1 MARRR
6 PGRPGWTTTFAA
18 LLLASVSLPAH
29 ATRQEP
35 PRQTGNTTATAGAI
49 AGAAASNRTSV
60 RTTTTATGGNARS
73 SAAGGAASATGSQTV
88 TVTQGGGGAASG
100 TQTIRSAPDVAAP
113 AIWSNNPCVVSASG
127 GVTGLGWGV
136 AIGAGIED
144 PDCTRRANAQHLA
157 AMGEREA
164 AREVLCGSRE
174 VRAAFARIG
183 RPCAEDAA
191 RVQSVRATATPN
203 GDPVPPNTSGLS
215 DASCATLRH
224 RGMAVQGCP

>member
-1 MARRR
+1 MIR
-6 PGRPGWTTTFAA
+6 TTTFAA
-18 LLLASVSLPAH
+18 LLLAGVSFPAM

-35 PRQTGNTTATAGAI
+35 PRQTGGATSAQASAQASSV

-60 RTTTTATGGNARS
+60 RTTATGGRATS
-73 SAAGGAASATGSQTV
+73 SAAGGNASAAGTQTV
-88 TVTQGGGGAASG
+88 NVTQGGASSGG
-100 TQTIRSAPDVAAP
+100 TQTIRSAPDVTAP

-174 VRAAFARIG
+174 VREAFARIG
-183 RPCAEDAA
+183 RPCAADAV
-191 RVQSVRATATPN
+191 RVQSVAVQPRAV
-203 GDPVPPNTSGLS
+203 PVERPAPANTSGLS
-215 DASCATLRH
+215 DGACATLRQ